1 VLKLQLREIGEPLAD
16 DNQRDV
22 TEPAVSGRNG
32 WLDSSLELTRGLEVT
47 ELSVDL
53 LLFDLESPAISP
65 PTAPSK
71 RA

>member
-1 VLKLQLREIGEPLAD
+1 VLKLHLREIGESLAD
-16 DNQRDV
+16 DGQCGLIEPDV
-22 TEPAVSGRNG
+22 NERNG

-53 LLFDLESPAISP
+53 PLFDLESPVNP
-65 PTAPSK
+65 PPIASSR